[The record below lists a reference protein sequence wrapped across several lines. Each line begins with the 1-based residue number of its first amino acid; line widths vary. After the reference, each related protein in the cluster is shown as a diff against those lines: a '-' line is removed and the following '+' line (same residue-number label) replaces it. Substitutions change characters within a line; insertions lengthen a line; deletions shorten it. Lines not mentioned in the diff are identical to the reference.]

1 MVALAKNRKY
11 HKEEIS
17 LTRSISN
24 SCSSIIFVLGF
35 RVQGVEAWSQRICA
49 CAACESFISHLLP
62 PQDRSKPKL
71 TRIHS
76 TTPVSD
82 KNESVC
88 FVTTRSQHYPYLAGQ
103 CLKKLVKMTF
113 STSRPKSSGILSDI
127 KLFLKIMNVS
137 GNHLYHKKIYDAFT
151 QPKFMNCDK
160 KYVSYKKYL
169 NFEAILREV
178 YASQHFILHQ
188 IP

>member
-1 MVALAKNRKY
+1 M
-11 HKEEIS
+11 
-17 LTRSISN
+17 
-24 SCSSIIFVLGF
+24 
-35 RVQGVEAWSQRICA
+35 
-49 CAACESFISHLLP
+49 
-62 PQDRSKPKL
+62 
-71 TRIHS
+71 
-76 TTPVSD
+76 
-82 KNESVC
+82 
-88 FVTTRSQHYPYLAGQ
+88 TRSQHYPHLAGQ